1 MFKYFNKIKSLNNIF
16 NEKDHP
22 RDEDGKFTDNGKET
36 KSSSPEEKRVFF
48 SSERLNNLKK
58 IREQEIKKYEKE
70 VEEIEKKRDLKKI
83 IPLKND
89 INKKTEELE
98 KINKKIEEIS
108 NYDGIDKEEWE
119 KKNKIENNPN
129 STPEEIKQARKEYT
143 ENVKRR
149 KKLYRENAGFY
160 TLLEN
165 SVKLASVIK
174 NLKKELKEIESEK
187 ANDTYVKELDEY
199 IEKYEQTEKKQQEYD
214 KNFKGDKEGLKEYA
228 ESPLVA
234 TFHENPK
241 LEFEP
246 MPNDYVEGLN
256 LIHQSPSYMGVR
268 GSAYYLDY
276 DDGKLYYVRDSDHW
290 GNFSTSLNLSDLLEK
305 YPEVKIKHKNDWTK
319 YENMLRDIEKINGW
333 DEDTLDSAYKHNF
346 WKLKGAD
353 TIEEQRKRR
362 VGRVL
367 IKDFNK

>member
-1 MFKYFNKIKSLNNIF
+1 MFKYYNKIKALNKIF
-16 NEKDHP
+16 EESDHP
-22 RDEDGKFTDNGKET
+22 RDEDGKFTDKGKGA
-36 KSSSPEEKRVFF
+36 KSTSSEKSVFF

-83 IPLKND
+83 EPLKND
-89 INKKTEELE
+89 IDKKTEELE
-98 KINKKIEEIS
+98 KINKKIQEIS
-108 NYDGIDKEEWE
+108 DYDGIDKKELE
-119 KKNKIENNPN
+119 KRHQIENDPN
-129 STPEEIKQARKEYT
+129 STPEEIKSVRKEYA

-149 KKLYRENAGFY
+149 KKLYREKEGFY

-165 SVKLASVIK
+165 SVKLASTIK
-174 NLKKELKEIESEK
+174 NLKKELQEIDSVK
-187 ANDTYVKELDEY
+187 ANDTFLKELDSY
-199 IEKYEQTEKKQQEYD
+199 IENYEANQKKQKEYD

-228 ESPLVA
+228 ESPLVS

-246 MPNDYVEGLN
+246 MPKDYVDGLI

-290 GNFSTSLNLSDLLEK
+290 GNFSTKSSFFELLEK
-305 YPEVKIKHKNDWTK
+305 YPELKAKYKNGEN
-319 YENMLRDIEKINGW
+319 YENILKDIEKINGW
-333 DEDTLDSAYKHNF
+333 DDGTLSAASKHHV

-353 TIEEQRKRR
+353 TIEEQRQRR